1 MQGVVFATVLKLLTN
16 AAANKQPALVR
27 DGHSCTV
34 ADAVIPFTAK
44 QHIRNPHWPPHAK
57 FHNGQSML
65 LGIGLGL
72 YSLFLLFGTG
82 PLTFLH
88 FILAAIAAA
97 LYFVAM
103 LLSPVF
109 PGTGWSDPEFAKEN
123 GSVLGMHPQRFVG
136 LLVCLILLVSCGYAF
151 VKH

>member
-1 MQGVVFATVLKLLTN
+1 MEFAKWVV
-16 AAANKQPALVR
+16 ALVAVYNF
-27 DGHSCTV
+27 GGYV

-44 QHIRNPHWPPHAK
+44 QHIYNPRWPPHAK

-88 FILAAIAAA
+88 LILAAIAAG

-103 LLSPVF
+103 LLSPLF
-109 PGTGWSDPEFAKEN
+109 PGTAWSDPEFTVEN
-123 GSVLGMHPQRFVG
+123 GSVLGMHPQLFIG
-136 LLVCLILLVSCGYAF
+136 LLVCFILFVAGAYAF
-151 VKH
+151 VKR

>member
-1 MQGVVFATVLKLLTN
+1 MEVAKWIV
-16 AAANKQPALVR
+16 ALVAVFNF
-27 DGHSCTV
+27 GGYV

-44 QHIRNPHWPPHAK
+44 QHINNPRWPPHAK
-57 FHNGQSML
+57 FHNGQTML

-82 PLTFLH
+82 QLTVMH
-88 FILAAIAAA
+88 FYLAAVAAS

-109 PGTGWSDPEFAKEN
+109 PGAGWSDPEFTKEN
-123 GSVLGMHPQRFVG
+123 GSVLGMHPQLFVG
-136 LLVCLILLVSCGYAF
+136 LLVCLILIAACGDVF
-151 VKH
+151 LKHSA

>member
-1 MQGVVFATVLKLLTN
+1 MEIAKWIV
-16 AAANKQPALVR
+16 ALVAVYNF
-27 DGHSCTV
+27 GGYV

-44 QHIRNPHWPPHAK
+44 QHIHNPRWPPHAK

-65 LGIGLGL
+65 LSIGLGL
-72 YSLFLLFGTG
+72 YSLFLLFGIS

-88 FILAAIAAA
+88 LMLAAVAAG
-97 LYFVAM
+97 LYFVTM

-109 PGTGWSDPEFAKEN
+109 PGTAWSDPEFTKEN
-123 GSVLGMHPQRFVG
+123 GSVLGMHPQLFVG
-136 LLVCLILLVSCGYAF
+136 LLVCLILLIACAYAF

>member
-1 MQGVVFATVLKLLTN
+1 MEIAKWIV
-16 AAANKQPALVR
+16 ALVAVFNF
-27 DGHSCTV
+27 GGYV

-97 LYFVAM
+97 LYFVTM

-109 PGTGWSDPEFAKEN
+109 PGTGWSDPEFTKEN

-136 LLVCLILLVSCGYAF
+136 LLVCLILLVACGYAF
-151 VKH
+151 VKR

>member
-1 MQGVVFATVLKLLTN
+1 MEVAKWIV
-16 AAANKQPALVR
+16 ALVAVFNF
-27 DGHSCTV
+27 GGYV

-44 QHIRNPHWPPHAK
+44 QHIHNPRWPPHAK
-57 FHNGQSML
+57 FHNGQTML

-88 FILAAIAAA
+88 FILAAIAAS

-103 LLSPVF
+103 LLSPIF
-109 PGTGWSDPEFAKEN
+109 PGVGWSDPEFTKEN
-123 GSVLGMHPQRFVG
+123 GSVLGMHPQLFVG
-136 LLVCLILLVSCGYAF
+136 LLVCLILIAASGYAF
-151 VKH
+151 LKH